1 MHSVY
6 LIYCKK
12 TNEPFLKTENCSP
25 LYSETGTL
33 RCHKG
38 CYKSGVIADGVRM
51 GSCRVT
57 TKRGFLISKESV
69 LQNEMLRPMSPR
81 ELLRRGRPVPTAL
94 RSPRKGQRAMRVKP
108 LWFSAYARYARA
120 LKALARSFA
129 LCETRSKLLVSRV
142 PCRRERRADSL
153 ILPGRHLASRHFC
166 SVKSCIFN

>member
-1 MHSVY
+1 M
-6 LIYCKK
+6 
-12 TNEPFLKTENCSP
+12 
-25 LYSETGTL
+25 L
-33 RCHKG
+33 RNHEKEL
-38 CYKSGVIADGVRM
+38 S
-51 GSCRVT
+51 
-57 TKRGFLISKESV
+57 ISWDSII
-69 LQNEMLRPMSPR
+69 QNEMPRPMSPR

-153 ILPGRHLASRHFC
+153 ILPGRHLADRHFLFC
-166 SVKSCIFN
+166 EIMYFQLKDETDDLSRKRRNTVLNTMSHTC